1 MCAVPARRGARLID
15 DIDRAQAREAEIL
28 SDALRDQSLR
38 AGLAGKT
45 SADSAEVCQARGCGE
60 VIPEKRRNAL
70 PGCQYCVAC
79 QGRIEK
85 SKKGPRTWASPN

>member
-1 MCAVPARRGARLID
+1 MTD

-45 SADSAEVCQARGCGE
+45 AADSAEVCQARGCGE
-60 VIPEKRRNAL
+60 AISETRRAAV
-70 PGCQYCVAC
+70 PGVQLCVAC
-79 QGRIEK
+79 QARREM
-85 SKKGPRTWASPN
+85 SKGAP

>member
-1 MCAVPARRGARLID
+1 MID

-60 VIPEKRRNAL
+60 AISETRRAAV
-70 PGCQYCVAC
+70 PGVQLCVAC
-79 QGRIEK
+79 QARREMR
-85 SKKGPRTWASPN
+85 KGAP

>member
-38 AGLAGKT
+38 AGLVGMTA
-45 SADSAEVCQARGCGE
+45 ADSAEVCQARGCGE
-60 VIPEKRRNAL
+60 VISEARRRAV
-70 PGCQYCVAC
+70 PGVQLCVAC
-79 QGRIEK
+79 QGRREK
-85 SKKGPRTWASPN
+85 EKGMR